1 MTRILT
7 HLALTVATLA
17 FALPAQAQDAP
28 RATTL
33 DELAPPDA
41 PPAAQIFAK
50 TGDAVLDR
58 LNALEAEVN
67 ALKARNQALEG
78 KLGAT
83 QARVETVEV
92 RAAKEV
98 EWSGGPSPT
107 FNDPLGNFS
116 LHPRG
121 AIEADGSVFFSR
133 KGGYDYSDGTQIRRA
148 RFGFDGVAFHDFP
161 FRIEGE
167 FVNNT
172 ASILDAYVS
181 YTGFKHL
188 TLLAGQVKVPFGL
201 EPNTSDNFNT
211 FTERGMFNNAF
222 GAIGAERRIGF
233 QAAYATE
240 KFTATVS
247 LNGEN
252 ESVSR
257 VSTAPGEGYGFNG
270 RVTYEPINADGKLVH
285 LGAAGYWRTQLG
297 SGGVKDATRLTER
310 PNAREDGGLIIDT
323 GLIPSVADAHYVGG
337 EGAFSYGRFGVQSE
351 GGRLTVSRFGALSDL
366 NYSGYYVFGSVFLT
380 GETRPLKNGVLDRL
394 KPINNFDPKAG
405 TYGAF
410 ELAFRF
416 DTLDAQDSPNA
427 KNLGNR
433 AESYTTALNWYFN
446 PNIKLLLD
454 WVRFYGRYT
463 PLAVVGHD
471 AQGDALTARVHLD
484 F

>member
-1 MTRILT
+1 MIVSR
-7 HLALTVATLA
+7 LA
-17 FALPAQAQDAP
+17 FVAALLASAAPAFAQPVQPQSTPLDDLVPADGPATAAAP
-28 RATTL
+28 
-33 DELAPPDA
+33 
-41 PPAAQIFAK
+41 AK
-50 TGDAVLDR
+50 TGDAVIDR
-58 LNALEAEVN
+58 LNALEAEVG
-67 ALKARNQALEG
+67 ALKARNAQLED

-107 FNDPLGNFS
+107 FNDATGNFS

-121 AIEADGSVFFSR
+121 TIEADGGVFFER
-133 KGGYDYSDGTQIRRA
+133 RGKYDYSDGTQLRRA
-148 RFGFDGVAFHDFP
+148 RFGFDGVAFHDLP

-172 ASILDAYVS
+172 ATILDAYVS
-181 YTGFKHL
+181 YTGIKNL
-188 TLLAGQVKVPFGL
+188 TFLAGQAKVPFGL

-222 GAIGAERRIGF
+222 GGVGAERRIGF
-233 QAAYATE
+233 QIAYATS
-240 KFTATVS
+240 KLTAAVS

-252 ESVSR
+252 ESVGR
-257 VSTAPGEGYGFNG
+257 VGTAPGEGYGFNG
-270 RVTYEPINADGKLVH
+270 RVTWEPVNADGNLVH

-297 SGGVKDATRLTER
+297 SGGLKDTTRLTER

-323 GLIPSVADAHYVGG
+323 GLISNVADAHYVGG
-337 EGAFSYGRFGVQSE
+337 EGAFSYGRFGLQAE
-351 GGRLTVSRFGALSDL
+351 GGRLTLSRFGALSDL
-366 NYSGYYVFGSVFLT
+366 DYSGYYVFGSIFLT
-380 GETRPLKNGVLDRL
+380 GESRPFKGGVLDRL
-394 KPINNFDPKAG
+394 KPIRNFDPKAG
-405 TYGAF
+405 GYGAF

-416 DTLDAQDSPNA
+416 DTLDAQDSPNV
-427 KNLGNR
+427 KNAGNR
-433 AESYTTALNWYFN
+433 AESYTTALNWYLN

-454 WVRFYGRYT
+454 WIRFYGRYT
-463 PLAVVGHD
+463 PLAALGHD